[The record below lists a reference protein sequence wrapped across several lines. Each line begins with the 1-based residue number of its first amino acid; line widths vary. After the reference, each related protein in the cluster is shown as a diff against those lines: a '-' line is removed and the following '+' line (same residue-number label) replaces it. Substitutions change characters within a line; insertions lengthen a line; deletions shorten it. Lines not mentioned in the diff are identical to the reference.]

1 MSIFD
6 WLLMTKPPGATV
18 AIMLLA
24 LFMSFALTSVNRLFT
39 NKEQMDVWRR
49 DIAAWNAEFK
59 EARKSGDKKRLAKAQ
74 KQQSRILKLQSKMS
88 FQQIKVMAITF
99 IPILLLWQ
107 LLGRFYG
114 NHAVVFLPFLPL
126 IGPLPLMYW
135 YMLCSYLFYQFFQR
149 FFGLGMGAPE

>member
-1 MSIFD
+1 
-6 WLLMTKPPGATV
+6 MTKPPGATV

-24 LFMSFALTSVNRLFT
+24 LFISFALSSANRLLT

-88 FQQIKVMAITF
+88 LQQMKVFAISF
-99 IPILLLWQ
+99 IPILLLWR
-107 LLGRFYG
+107 LLGGFYG
-114 NHAVVFLPFLPL
+114 NHAVVFLPQF
-126 IGPLPLMYW
+126 GPLPLIYW
-135 YMLCSYLFYQFFQR
+135 YMLCSYMFGLYFQR
-149 FFGLGMGAPE
+149 IFGLGMGAPE